1 MEEFDIPSVDEMLD
15 AWKQIDGFVDSHL
28 VEYAKQKI
36 GEASNFTE
44 IGEAMRQIQRMSYA
58 FSIILS
64 QADPI
69 AAELETA
76 KKKIEES
83 IDRSRAVD

>member
-1 MEEFDIPSVDEMLD
+1 MEEYEFPSVDEMLD

-44 IGEAMRQIQRMSYA
+44 IREAMREIHRMSCA

-69 AAELETA
+69 AEELETA

-83 IDRSRAVD
+83 IDSRTAVD